1 MGMLGPS
8 QMQKRPPIRVM
19 RRMIVTLSV
28 TVSMALATGIT
39 SAAEN
44 CMIGDAALCAANP
57 NCHWDFQRRGCEQGP
72 PLHEDA
78 CAAHGGKDICNADT
92 TIGCKWNA
100 DAAKCESAH

>member
-1 MGMLGPS
+1 
-8 QMQKRPPIRVM
+8 M
-19 RRMIVTLSV
+19 RRMIVTLSIV
-28 TVSMALATGIT
+28 LAAMAISALA

-72 PLHEDA
+72 PPHEDA
-78 CAAHGGKDICNADT
+78 CAAHEGKDICNGDT

-100 DAAKCESAH
+100 DKGKCESAH

>member
-1 MGMLGPS
+1 
-8 QMQKRPPIRVM
+8 MQKRLPIRAM
-19 RRMIVTLSV
+19 RRMIVTLSM
-28 TVSMALATGIT
+28 TLSMTLAAMALGACAA

-72 PLHEDA
+72 PPHEDA

-100 DAAKCESAH
+100 EKASCESAK